1 MIGGPKGTI
10 YDSTPS
16 GWFDMK
22 TFKKWFFEIVL
33 KSSDKL
39 DSPKVIIGDNL
50 GYHLS

>member
-1 MIGGPKGTI
+1 MIGGPKGNI

-16 GWFDMK
+16 RWFDIK

-39 DSPKVIIGDNL
+39 DSPTVTGDNL
-50 GYHLS
+50 GCHFS